1 MHYTYNNFPSNL
13 DNESKVRKPAKKKTS
28 YSTVQ
33 NLLNLR
39 TPVEKQWPTT

>member
-1 MHYTYNNFPSNL
+1 MYNNFHSN
-13 DNESKVRKPAKKKTS
+13 NCKESKVRGKNTDNL

-39 TPVEKQWPTT
+39 TPVEKQWHMT